1 MDTVQL
7 TSNETTAV
15 VLRDGAWLLQLADK
29 HGDILFPKQWMET
42 SSGKRA
48 RGGSHVCLPN
58 FGPGGNSGLP
68 QHGFGRI
75 SSWKVVEQGVSR
87 VTLEL
92 SGGERRYA
100 SLQSR
105 ITYALKEN
113 SLTMTLKLTNSGLE
127 SLHVAP
133 GFHPYF
139 ALALGEEQ
147 VMVDDESYSL
157 SELSGTIFLQG
168 ETKQLSTK
176 LRTLSLSATNL
187 STWALW
193 TDNLGRYVCLEP
205 TFAGN
210 SFADDNPEEEEL
222 LRAGLSK
229 SYELQV
235 KWQLPL

>member
-1 MDTVQL
+1 MDTVEL
-7 TSNETTAV
+7 TFGTTRAV
-15 VLRDGAWLLQLADK
+15 VLREGAWLLNLTDA
-29 HGDILFPKQWMET
+29 HGDILFPKQWIET
-42 SSGKRA
+42 SSGKRP

-75 SSWKVVEQGVSR
+75 SSWMVVEQGVSR

-113 SLTMTLKLTNSGLE
+113 SLTMTLKHTYRPRLSVHSAHVERLLAE
-127 SLHVAP
+127 SDIV
-133 GFHPYF
+133 
-139 ALALGEEQ
+139 
-147 VMVDDESYSL
+147 
-157 SELSGTIFLQG
+157 
-168 ETKQLSTK
+168 
-176 LRTLSLSATNL
+176 RNL

-235 KWQLPL
+235 KWWLPL